1 MRTVTL
7 GADRGISARARA
19 GRRLKPYL
27 FILPILLFA
36 VGFVYYPFFR
46 TFLYSFSAVNV
57 MGEITSFA
65 GFDNYRYLF
74 SRREFGA
81 AISNTLRLTAMN
93 VPLTML
99 ITLLL
104 GRLLK
109 EKRFLCGLFETM
121 IAATMAV
128 SMGSAAL
135 TFRVMLN
142 PTVGWINSVL
152 GIGVRW
158 YEDRNTA
165 LYGILLLTVW
175 MGIGFNFLLFLAAFR
190 NVDRDVTDQARLDG
204 AGTARV
210 FFSVELLLV
219 SPTLL
224 YALCTNTIL
233 ALMTSGPIMI
243 LTKGGPSRSTTTLIY
258 LMYTTGYGS
267 GNYAMAACVAAVTFL
282 LTLAFTLAGLWA
294 DGKRGDAK

>member
-210 FFSVELLLV
+210 FFSVELPLV

-233 ALMTSGPIMI
+233 ALMTSGPVMI

>member
-1 MRTVTL
+1 MRTATVR
-7 GADRGISARARA
+7 ADNGKTVGTRA
-19 GRRLKPYL
+19 GRAVKPYL
-27 FILPILLFA
+27 FILPILVFA
-36 VGFVYYPFFR
+36 AGFVYYPFFR
-46 TFLYSFSAVNV
+46 TFLYSFSTVNV
-57 MGEITSFA
+57 MGEITSYA
-65 GFDNYRYLF
+65 GLDNYRYLF

-81 AISNTLRLTAMN
+81 ALSNTLLLTAMN
-93 VPLTML
+93 VPLTMFF
-99 ITLLL
+99 TLLL

-109 EKRFLCGLFETM
+109 EKHFLSGLFETM

-142 PTVGWINSVL
+142 PTVGWINSAL

-190 NVDRDVTDQARLDG
+190 NVDRDVADQARLDG
-204 AGTARV
+204 AGMVRV
-210 FFSVELLLV
+210 FFSVELPLV

-233 ALMTSGPIMI
+233 ALMTSGPVMI

-294 DGKRGDAK
+294 DGKRGDAR